1 MKNKNLV
8 ITPVEII
15 ENKIYLIRGVKV
27 MLDSD
32 LAKLYQVET
41 RILNQAVKRNIYRFP
56 DDFMF
61 QLNNK
66 EAIKILYSKS
76 QSVTLKRGQNI
87 KYSPYVFTEQG
98 VAMLSSVLKSKK
110 AIEVNIAIVRA
121 FIKLR
126 EMLQSHKD
134 ILVEIEKI
142 KRDQKKHGN
151 KISAIIDVINK
162 LIEPTS
168 ESKKKPIGFRTG
180 K

>member
-1 MKNKNLV
+1 MKKNLI

-15 ENKIYLIRGVKV
+15 ENKIYLIRGEKV

-41 RILNQAVKRNIYRFP
+41 RSLNQAVKRNIYRFP
-56 DDFMF
+56 KDFMF

-66 EAIKILYSKS
+66 ETMEILYSKS
-76 QSVTLKRGQNI
+76 QSVTLKQGQNI
-87 KYSPYVFTEQG
+87 KYLPYVFTEQG

-110 AIEVNIAIVRA
+110 AIEVNISIVRA

-126 EMLQSHKD
+126 EMLQSNKD

-142 KRDQKKHGN
+142 KRDQRKHGE
-151 KISAIIDVINK
+151 KISAIMDFINK
-162 LIEPTS
+162 LIEPKI
-168 ESKKKPIGFRTG
+168 EPKKQIGFRT